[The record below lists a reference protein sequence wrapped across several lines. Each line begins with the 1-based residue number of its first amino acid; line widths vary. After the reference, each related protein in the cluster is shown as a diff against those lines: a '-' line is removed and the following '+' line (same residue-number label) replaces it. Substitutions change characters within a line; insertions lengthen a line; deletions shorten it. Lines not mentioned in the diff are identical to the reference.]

1 MGIYISK
8 ITFLLSFQT
17 SLFSLNL
24 SQEEPYD
31 LKKSEFFHLPTDSF
45 DSSEFIFNKIDLQ
58 YDYNYVFNRSEQAFK
73 KKTFIYLPFVNGT
86 KNWVPNE
93 SLEHSITD
101 YGERSDTIFHFSEQ
115 TNLRKTSTQFS
126 FGFKNSLS
134 NDPIEF
140 IKADSSYT
148 LANSI
153 TRLPDYR
160 FNYSVFSW
168 ENFESFKTIKEEDAL
183 IPTKLL
189 NAILKS
195 NFELFFQ
202 QRQLLDEEQHAVYLN
217 VLHGTPEKSISKAN
231 SFNFSEFASYLLV
244 FSALIAFIFR
254 YSNSYTSTK
263 E

>member
-1 MGIYISK
+1 MGLYISK
-8 ITFLLSFQT
+8 LTFLLSFQI
-17 SLFSLNL
+17 SLFSFNHT
-24 SQEEPYD
+24 ERETYD
-31 LKKSEFFHLPTDSF
+31 FSKSEFFTTQFNFNQIDLHSF
-45 DSSEFIFNKIDLQ
+45 YNAEFISSELQ
-58 YDYNYVFNRSEQAFK
+58 NFAELVFK
-73 KKTFIYLPFVNGT
+73 KESFSYLPFVNGST
-86 KNWVPNE
+86 NLVSSKYFIQPE
-93 SLEHSITD
+93 AD
-101 YGERSDTIFHFSEQ
+101 YDERSDTIFHFSEP

-148 LANSI
+148 LANST

-168 ENFESFKTIKEEDAL
+168 ENFESFKTIKEEGAL